1 MRWLVRRLATI
12 SDWWC
17 SGYRRGRARSGWSWC
32 VGGLWRVEGGFRLRG
47 VARGGLLTSGY
58 RRGTRSS
65 WCVGG
70 L

>member
-17 SGYRRGRARSGWSWC
+17 SGYRRGRGRSGWSW
-32 VGGLWRVEGGFRLRG
+32 LWRVEGGFRLRG
-47 VARGGLLTSGY
+47 VARGWLLTSGY
-58 RRGTRSS
+58 RRGTRRS